1 MLGLKLNA
9 SAPHP
14 HNPPNP
20 IQDDHM
26 NKNRLSRLSTVI
38 ALTCVLGLAACQQK
52 KDDTKTQS
60 ATDPSVVKADANMLS
75 QLKVTEVIYSEL
87 SDTLRVA
94 GQIDFDEQSLTR
106 IGASVTGRVTQIQV
120 SLGTVVDRGD
130 VLATINSSEL
140 SSSQLAYLKARSEK
154 ELHRRTV
161 ERAKTLF
168 ASDVIS
174 AAELQRREN
183 EFEIASAET
192 RAAQDQLRVL
202 GVSPQAIERLG
213 STGAIDSGSSVMSTI
228 RGVVVERKVST
239 GQVVQPSDV
248 MFVVADLKRV
258 WAVAQVPEQQVSQV
272 KAGQSVHI
280 EVPALAHEKMLGKLI
295 YVGQTVNPE
304 TRTVLVRTELDNKD
318 GRLKPSMLATMLIE
332 SAPSPRVV
340 VPSSAVVR
348 EEDKDHVFVEQ
359 SNGTFRLTPVKL
371 AAEQNNQRVV
381 LEGIKPGVRVVS
393 EGAFHLNNQRNLN
406 QMSSGG

>member
-1 MLGLKLNA
+1 MKTN
-9 SAPHP
+9 
-14 HNPPNP
+14 
-20 IQDDHM
+20 
-26 NKNRLSRLSTVI
+26 NRLRSFTALV
-38 ALTCVLGLAACQQK
+38 LTCALGLAACQK
-52 KDDTKTQS
+52 KSNDTSTPS
-60 ATDPSVVKADANMLS
+60 VTDPNVVQADANLQS

-120 SLGTVVDRGD
+120 ALGSVVDKGD

-154 ELHRRTV
+154 ELHRRNV

-202 GVSPQAIERLG
+202 GVSPQAVERLG

-228 RGVVVERKVST
+228 RGVVVERKVAT

-248 MFVVADLKRV
+248 MFVVADLQRV
-258 WAVAQVPEQQVSQV
+258 WAVAQVPEQQVAQV

-280 EVPALAHEKMLGKLI
+280 EVPALGHEKMLGKLI

-304 TRTVLVRTELDNKD
+304 TRTVLVRTELDNKN

-332 SAPSPRVV
+332 SAPIPRVV

-348 EEDKDHVFVEQ
+348 QDDVDHVFVEQ
-359 SNGTFRLTPVKL
+359 SDGKFRLTPVKL
-371 AAEQNNQRVV
+371 AAEQNSQRVV
-381 LEGIKPGVRVVS
+381 LEGIKPGMRVVS

-406 QMSSGG
+406 QMGSGG

>member
-1 MLGLKLNA
+1 MTPRFK
-9 SAPHP
+9 
-14 HNPPNP
+14 
-20 IQDDHM
+20 
-26 NKNRLSRLSTVI
+26 STYLYAFTI
-38 ALTCVLGLAACQQK
+38 AAALCLTACQK
-52 KDDTKTQS
+52 GKTEKNGPMEVD
-60 ATDPSVVKADANMLS
+60 ANVVQADANMLS

-106 IGASVTGRVTQIQV
+106 IGASVTGRVTHIQAP
-120 SLGTVVDRGD
+120 LGAVVNKGD

-154 ELHRRTV
+154 ELHRRNV

-202 GVSPQAIERLG
+202 GVSPQAIERLA
-213 STGAIDSGSSVMSTI
+213 SSGAIDSGSSVVSTI
-228 RGVVVERKVST
+228 QGVVVERKVAT

-248 MFVVADLKRV
+248 MFVVANLNRV

-272 KAGQSVHI
+272 KAGQAVHI
-280 EVPALAHEKMLGKLI
+280 EVPALAHEKILGKLI

-304 TRTVLVRTELDNKD
+304 TRTVLVRTELDNKG

-332 SAPSPRVV
+332 SAPMPRVV

-348 EEDKDHVFVEQ
+348 QDDADHVFVEQ
-359 SNGTFRLTPVKL
+359 SDGKFRLTPVKL

-381 LEGIKPGVRVVS
+381 LEGIKTGMRVVS

-406 QMSSGG
+406 QMVSGG